1 MLKFNQFI
9 SPPTGYSDLIEEL
22 NDAQKKVV
30 DSWKG
35 AGNKAR
41 QISSNVF
48 PAGQDRMT
56 VPFDA
61 PQEKLDPHPDIK
73 THLEKHGYDV
83 SDYRAGLAKDKYGR
97 DIKIG
102 KVLGKTGASPDLL
115 NTFTNDP
122 KRAASKAASSGL
134 SVTYSRHP
142 HDVAGMSTNQG
153 WKSCMTMGPK
163 GQTGRGDHY
172 DDYKDD
178 DSEGAGAYSHY
189 LKPDT
194 QEGTHV
200 AYLHHNDD
208 PEAKNPLARI
218 ALKPHESNDPSK
230 QTILRPEGRL
240 YGTAD
245 DAFGKAVNDWS
256 EKNFPADK
264 DTVYTKNENLYN
276 DDNREHI
283 GTPEAL
289 FNSPDIK
296 HKRAAFDS
304 KNDVSSEMIS
314 KGLKVKDPYIVSNAI
329 SHPNATLA
337 HVDEAMNNP
346 NAHSSIAERKDLR
359 PDQISKLAKS
369 KDGMVLDRLAKNSK
383 LAPEDVSK
391 LLKHRSVG
399 IRSSVAQHQDLTPE
413 QLEPLTTDK
422 DFMLRG
428 AAANNPKATSEQLS
442 RLVQDSPHVRT
453 QALKNPN
460 ITSNHLMDYLN
471 NTKRS
476 GAYYDREVFNHAKFN
491 SDHLDRASQGDQP
504 EDARKLAMEHPMISK
519 EQLQRMAE
527 TDPDSKIRARAARF
541 IKSKTL
547 GKASATGTVQ
557 SGTVPFRQIP
567 GIENVTADQL
577 RQWDAIRENPGQ
589 GYTHEDIRRGIKA
602 GILPRG
608 GVQRESY
615 DTKINFLTFIT
626 EDKSKPD
633 GLHLFDMDETLFAH
647 DHHKLRVHVKDPSG
661 KRVRTLSNQEFNTH
675 QLPKGHSYDF
685 GEFRSSDVFTQSA
698 KPIRKMIAKLKAI
711 QNNGGKTA
719 ILTARAD
726 MDDKDKFA
734 HHMGKYGIDIS
745 KTHVYRAGN
754 MQGKPA
760 DTKAAVVRDIMSKN
774 NHKKLH
780 LYDDAQ
786 SNLDG
791 FLKLK
796 KDYPET
802 EFHAHHVA
810 HDPKTGDVNITTT
823 SLKEKP
829 SDKEKVKK

>member
-9 SPPTGYSDLIEEL
+9 AIPTSYSDLIEEL

-35 AGNKAR
+35 AGDRAR
-41 QISSNVF
+41 QISGHVF
-48 PAGQDRMT
+48 AAGQDRMT

-61 PQEKLDPHPDIK
+61 PQAPLEPHPDIK
-73 THLEKHGYDV
+73 AHLEKHGYGV
-83 SDYRAGLAKDKYGR
+83 SDYRAGLATDKYGR

-245 DAFGKAVNDWS
+245 DAFGKTVNDWS

-304 KNDVSSEMIS
+304 KNNVSSEMIS
-314 KGLKVKDPYIVSNAI
+314 KGLKAKDPYIVSNAI

-399 IRSSVAQHQDLTPE
+399 IRTSVAQHQDLTPE
-413 QLEPLTTDK
+413 QLEPLTRDK

-460 ITSNHLMDYLN
+460 ITSGHLMDYLN

-476 GAYYDREVFNHAKFN
+476 NPYYDREVFNHAKFN
-491 SDHLDRASQGDQP
+491 SDHLDRASQNDQP
-504 EDARKLAMEHPMISK
+504 EDARKLAMEHQMITS

-527 TDPDSKIRARAARF
+527 TDPDKKIRDRAARF
-541 IKSKTL
+541 LKAKKKKSEIK
-547 GKASATGTVQ
+547 
-557 SGTVPFRQIP
+557 
-567 GIENVTADQL
+567 
-577 RQWDAIRENPGQ
+577 
-589 GYTHEDIRRGIKA
+589 
-602 GILPRG
+602 
-608 GVQRESY
+608 ESY
-615 DTKINFLTFIT
+615 DTKMNFLTFIT
-626 EDKSKPD
+626 EDKNKPE

-711 QNNGGKTA
+711 HNNGGKTA
-719 ILTARAD
+719 ILTARSD

-734 HHMGKYGIDIS
+734 HHMGKYGIDIN

-774 NHKKLH
+774 NHKKIH

-810 HDPKTGDVNITTT
+810 HDPETGDVKVTTT

-829 SDKEKVKK
+829 SDKEKVEK